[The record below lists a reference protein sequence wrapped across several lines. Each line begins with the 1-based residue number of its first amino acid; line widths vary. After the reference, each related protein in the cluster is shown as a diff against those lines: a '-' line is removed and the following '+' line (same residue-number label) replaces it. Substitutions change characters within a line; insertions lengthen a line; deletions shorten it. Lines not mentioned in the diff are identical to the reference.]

1 MSMAAGKR
9 SIILLAVG
17 ILLAGG
23 APLYGAEKLTVAVA
37 SNFMLPF
44 EELAR
49 IFTERTDIPVEVTFT
64 STGKLYSQIR
74 TGAPYDLFL
83 AADEVRPEGLFREGL
98 AERPFVY
105 ARGRVVL
112 WSARKDLAG
121 AGDWRKA
128 LGLPWVKRIAIA
140 NPETAPYG
148 AVPMAVLRGT
158 GLLAG
163 VGERL
168 VFAQTVSQA
177 FQYAHTE
184 AAQVGFCA
192 LSSALSERGR
202 EGGYLP
208 MKEARAV
215 VQAACV
221 LKGTGN
227 RAGAQEFASFLR
239 SPEAGAVKGKY
250 GYE

>member
-1 MSMAAGKR
+1 MSMALGKR
-9 SIILLAVG
+9 SIVLLAMG
-17 ILLAGG
+17 IFLLG
-23 APLYGAEKLTVAVA
+23 ATPLYGAEKLTVAVA

-49 IFTERTDIPVEVTFT
+49 IFTSRTDIAVECTFT
-64 STGKLYSQIR
+64 STGKLYGQIK

-83 AADEVRPEGLFREGL
+83 AADEVRPERLFREGL

-112 WSARKDLAG
+112 WSARKDLG
-121 AGDWRKA
+121 RAGDWRKA

-158 GLLAG
+158 GLLG
-163 VGERL
+163 EIEERL
-168 VFAQTVSQA
+168 VFAQNISQA

-202 EGGYLP
+202 EGCYLP
-208 MKEARAV
+208 MKEAREV

-227 RAGAQEFASFLR
+227 RAGAEEFAAFLR
-239 SPEAGAVKGKY
+239 TSEAGAVKGKY